1 MEIFN
6 NNISEFQKRNVIF
19 IAIASDSINHLKE
32 LSNKFDYQFPL
43 VSDRGAKIAKKFNV
57 YTFGSAIDIIYLKTK
72 LAIPSTFMINK
83 EMDIIWRYIGARED
97 RPSIELLSSKMDE
110 KL

>member
-1 MEIFN
+1 M
-6 NNISEFQKRNVIF
+6 IF
-19 IAIASDSINHLKE
+19 IALASDSKNHLRE
-32 LSNKFDYQFPL
+32 LSNKFNYQFSV

-72 LAIPSTFMINK
+72 LAIPSTFLINK
-83 EMDIIWRYIGARED
+83 KMEIVWKYVGTRED
-97 RPSIELLSSKMDE
+97 RPSIELLTKKIDA